1 MSEVDNGGVQWCDVI
16 LFHEGRGMYKVFST
30 YPESQST
37 KEIRPTYDDE
47 IDDATYDKIYDV
59 IAVKTVSKCLAR
71 MKGCW
76 DPQFEPS
83 VEEIMDY

>member
-1 MSEVDNGGVQWCDVI
+1 MKD
-16 LFHEGRGMYKVFST
+16 EGCIKFSVHI
-30 YPESQST
+30 PSPNQQ